1 MSLQNPESKM
11 SKSDENVNG
20 FIALT
25 DPEDVIIR
33 KFKKA
38 VTDSESEVA
47 YREGKA
53 GINNLLTI
61 YSVITNTSIED
72 AVKEFEGKGYGDF
85 KLAVGEAVAE
95 HLKPIQEKYNYFM
108 KNRDYVVDVYTK
120 SAEIASKI
128 AESTLRKVYKKVGF
142 LQK

>member
-1 MSLQNPESKM
+1 M
-11 SKSDENVNG
+11 
-20 FIALT
+20 
-25 DPEDVIIR
+25 IIR

-38 VTDSESEVA
+38 VTDSESEIA
-47 YREGKA
+47 YRDGKP

-85 KLAVGEAVAE
+85 KLAVGEAVAA

-128 AESTLRKVYKKVGF
+128 AEGTLRKVYKKVGF